1 MSVARETFS
10 SFLSSFSS
18 HILLTKQ
25 HYLCC
30 ITYGGNL
37 MEVYFEDCKKIETY
51 MDKDGNVFFNAEDLG
66 HQITEELDED
76 VDCWSCIHKKY
87 LIGGK

>member
-1 MSVARETFS
+1 
-10 SFLSSFSS
+10 
-18 HILLTKQ
+18 
-25 HYLCC
+25 
-30 ITYGGNL
+30 